1 MKVRDDLLAR
11 LRALGSNA
19 RRPSGAPAAP
29 RGMAGAEDAVSLLGL
44 PEDELTPKIRAIVAQ
59 LVEEVIDLREE
70 LGSTQ
75 TRLAEL
81 ERLADEDALA
91 PISNRRA
98 FLRHLGRAIA
108 YVERYGTPGS
118 LLYFDFNG
126 LKALNDRHGH
136 AAGDAALVHV
146 AQILLTNTRRS
157 DLVGRLG
164 GDEFGVLLA
173 RADAATALCKAKSLS
188 DQVARGGFFWEGQP
202 IRITLAYG
210 AHELAAGEE
219 ALDALA
225 AADQAMYVQKR
236 ASRQGASGSSG

>member
-1 MKVRDDLLAR
+1 MKIRDDDLLAR

-19 RRPSGAPAAP
+19 RRGPGGPAH
-29 RGMAGAEDAVSLLGL
+29 RTGAEDAASLLGL
-44 PEDELTPKIRAIVAQ
+44 PENELTPRVRAILQQ
-59 LVEEVIDLREE
+59 LIEEVIDLRDE
-70 LGSTQ
+70 LDATQ
-75 TRLAEL
+75 ARLAEL

-98 FLRHLGRAIA
+98 FLRHVGRAIG

-126 LKALNDRHGH
+126 LKAINDSCGH

-146 AQILLTNTRRS
+146 AQILLANTRSS

-173 RADAATALCKAKSLS
+173 RADRTTAWKKAQSLA
-188 DQVARGGFFWEGQP
+188 DQVAGSRFVWEGES
-202 IRITLAYG
+202 IHMSLAYG
-210 AHELAAGEE
+210 AHELSPGEDTQE
-219 ALDALA
+219 ALA
-225 AADQAMYVQKR
+225 AADQAMYEQKR
-236 ASRQGASGSSG
+236 AGRQSA